1 MPSRRLWRLD
11 KPLIIASCEWSPYLI
26 AMNAYTYMYIITRAM
41 LKHSKASERIA
52 SYQFGANIGPINT
65 SETVATCMCMDLQV
79 KTCEPPSL
87 GKPHPLHL
95 INIILLAGI
104 AKDSLARLCK

>member
-1 MPSRRLWRLD
+1 MY
-11 KPLIIASCEWSPYLI
+11 ILI
-26 AMNAYTYMYIITRAM
+26 AVFSVVCTCSMCSMSTVCLVCVYSVAQCVYILHVVCITRAM

-52 SYQFGANIGPINT
+52 SYQFGAKIGPINT
-65 SETVATCMCMDLQV
+65 SETVATCMQV

-104 AKDSLARLCK
+104 AS

>member
-1 MPSRRLWRLD
+1 M
-11 KPLIIASCEWSPYLI
+11 A
-26 AMNAYTYMYIITRAM
+26 ITRAM

-52 SYQFGANIGPINT
+52 SYQFGAKIGPINT
-65 SETVATCMCMDLQV
+65 SETVATCMQV

>member
-1 MPSRRLWRLD
+1 MDHPD
-11 KPLIIASCEWSPYLI
+11 
-26 AMNAYTYMYIITRAM
+26 ITRAM

-52 SYQFGANIGPINT
+52 SYQFGAKIGPINT
-65 SETVATCMCMDLQV
+65 SETVATCMQV
-79 KTCEPPSL
+79 KTCEPSSL

>member
-1 MPSRRLWRLD
+1 MTYQQIYRKSRLNTNITELARFARSL
-11 KPLIIASCEWSPYLI
+11 
-26 AMNAYTYMYIITRAM
+26 TRAM

-52 SYQFGANIGPINT
+52 SYQFGAKIGPINT